1 VGKSSRFVKMALFT
15 SILLMTTTLF
25 VGAAGASFNSSLLFP
40 PSIVQN
46 SSTTTAAPFVNFVRC
61 GETVRA
67 PFGQTTFAVPLV
79 DEGSSTITV
88 ISCSMEGSIDLL
100 SSKVAFLAS
109 SIDETTVTAC
119 TFVQHSVSS
128 VPELIYVQAHVEEEF
143 DADAGSS
150 LTVGCSG
157 GQQKTMHSYNI
168 ASLFALSS

>member
-1 VGKSSRFVKMALFT
+1 MGLAWSVYCSGQ
-15 SILLMTTTLF
+15 ILL
-25 VGAAGASFNSSLLFP
+25 GGEASQSRSGNPTYL
-40 PSIVQN
+40 
-46 SSTTTAAPFVNFVRC
+46 
-61 GETVRA
+61 GGGGRA
-67 PFGQTTFAVPLV
+67 FLR
-79 DEGSSTITV
+79 GSSTITV